1 VNLRRRKHPI
11 QISEAEL
18 ASMTADLDALHH
30 DVALPAMSEHVSEWA
45 ELNHAARGG
54 LERLTATTTSRRGF
68 LFGTGGAALGAVIL
82 AACSKSS
89 NKSSSGSSSTTAA
102 GGQLTGDVQI
112 AAMAAS
118 LENLAVGTYQA
129 GLQAAQAGK
138 LGSVPPAVATF
149 ATTAMSQHKDHAAAW
164 NAIVT
169 SAGHAEIT
177 QADPIVKP
185 TIDSAFAA
193 VKDVPGLAKLA
204 LQLEN
209 VAAATY
215 LNGIGVITDKKA
227 LATAASI
234 QPVEMQHAAILN
246 FVLGQYPV
254 PDAFAKTDGARPPSD
269 ISK

>member
-1 VNLRRRKHPI
+1 MRRRKH
-11 QISEAEL
+11 QMEISEAEL
-18 ASMTADLDALHH
+18 ARMTTELDELHH
-30 DVALPAMSEHVSEWA
+30 DAAMPAMGEQLSEWT
-45 ELNHAARGG
+45 ELNRAAHGG
-54 LERLTATTTSRRGF
+54 VERLTGTVTSRRGF
-68 LFGTGGAALGAVIL
+68 LVGTGGAALGAVIL
-82 AACSKSS
+82 AACGSGSSKSS
-89 NKSSSGSSSTTAA
+89 AGSSITTAA
-102 GGQLTGDVQI
+102 GGKLSGDAQI

-138 LGSVPPAVATF
+138 LGTVPPAVAEF
-149 ATTAMSQHKDHAAAW
+149 AKTAMSQHKDHAAAW
-164 NAIVT
+164 NAIVQST
-169 SAGHAEIT
+169 GHAAIT
-177 QADPIVKP
+177 VPDPVVKP
-185 TIDSAFAA
+185 MIDSALAQ

-254 PDAFAKTDGARPPSD
+254 PNAFATTEGARPPTDAPS
-269 ISK
+269 

>member
-1 VNLRRRKHPI
+1 MRRRKH
-11 QISEAEL
+11 QLEISEAEL
-18 ASMTADLDALHH
+18 TQMTAELDELHH
-30 DVALPAMSEHVSEWA
+30 DVAMPAMDEHVSEWA
-45 ELNHAARGG
+45 ELNRAARSGAG
-54 LERLTATTTSRRGF
+54 RLTATVTSRRGF
-68 LFGTGGAALGAVIL
+68 LVGTGGAALGAVIL
-82 AACSKSS
+82 AACGKGST
-89 NKSSSGSSSTTAA
+89 KSSSGSSVTTAA

-138 LGSVPPAVATF
+138 LGTVPPAVGEF
-149 ATTAMSQHKDHAAAW
+149 ATTAMNQHKDHAAAW
-164 NAIVT
+164 NAIVQST
-169 SAGHAEIT
+169 GHAAIT
-177 QADPIVKP
+177 QPDPVVKP
-185 TIDSAFAA
+185 MIDSAFAQ

-204 LQLEN
+204 LQLED

-215 LNGIGVITDKKA
+215 LNGISVISDKKA

-254 PDAFAKTDGARPPSD
+254 PATFATTDGARPPSD
-269 ISK
+269 APS